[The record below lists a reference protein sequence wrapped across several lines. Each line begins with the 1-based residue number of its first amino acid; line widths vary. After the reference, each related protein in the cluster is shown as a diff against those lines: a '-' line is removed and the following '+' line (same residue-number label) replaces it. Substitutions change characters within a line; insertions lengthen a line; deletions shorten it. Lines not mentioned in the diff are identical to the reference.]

1 RRYARL
7 ETREH
12 TQNDH
17 SLTTQLLTDIESEW
31 RPQISLSREP
41 ESGRHNPD
49 DRPALVSQRKRPTN
63 HLRIAAETAPPQA
76 VARDYNC
83 RAARRVFR
91 RHKIATER
99 RLNAER
105 LKQTGRDEASRQ
117 PLRLAASCKVGGIG
131 GVSGDPFKHFRL
143 ITPLQKIRA

>member
-31 RPQISLSREP
+31 QPQISLSLEP

-49 DRPALVSQRKRPTN
+49 DRPALVSQRKCPTN

-76 VARDYNC
+76 VAQDYNW

-105 LKQTGRDEASRQ
+105 LQQTGAENASRQ
-117 PLRLAASCKVGGIG
+117 PLRLAASCKVGSRA
-131 GVSGDPFKHFRL
+131 VVCADLFKHFRL